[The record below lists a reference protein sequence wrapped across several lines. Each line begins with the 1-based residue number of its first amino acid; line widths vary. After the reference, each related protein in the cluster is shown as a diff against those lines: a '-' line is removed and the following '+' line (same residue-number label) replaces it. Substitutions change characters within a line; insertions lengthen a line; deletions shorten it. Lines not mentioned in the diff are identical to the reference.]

1 MSTCAPC
8 LLVGG
13 LQVAFLGDA
22 PVSSGDASH
31 LMEWKEVSR
40 RVLLRRSGESNLS
53 VGLVCCLTT
62 KKFSC
67 T

>member
-1 MSTCAPC
+1 MWM
-8 LLVGG
+8 GD

-40 RVLLRRSGESNLS
+40 RVLLRRAGESKQS
-53 VGLVCCLTT
+53 VAL
-62 KKFSC
+62 
-67 T
+67 